1 MSISISGLIFCRI
14 RLSSLPFAKP
24 SATFL
29 NIILFDDQP
38 SHIVRPTLG
47 DNLSRK
53 AKAGGMVKSSMT
65 PLSLSWFDI
74 EVDDA
79 LGGGG

>member
-1 MSISISGLIFCRI
+1 MLLRNPIYEIMV
-14 RLSSLPFAKP
+14 
-24 SATFL
+24 TFL

-38 SHIVRPTLG
+38 SHLVRRNVG
-47 DNLSRK
+47 DNSSRE
-53 AKAGGMVKSSMT
+53 AKASGLVKSSMT

>member
-1 MSISISGLIFCRI
+1 MLCSF
-14 RLSSLPFAKP
+14 PFAKP

-38 SHIVRPTLG
+38 SHLVRRALG
-47 DNLSRK
+47 DNSSRK
-53 AKAGGMVKSSMT
+53 AKAGGLFKSSMT
-65 PLSLSWFDI
+65 PLSLPWFGI

>member
-1 MSISISGLIFCRI
+1 MLLQSPIYEL
-14 RLSSLPFAKP
+14 
-24 SATFL
+24 SATLL

-38 SHIVRPTLG
+38 SHLVRWYLG
-47 DNLSRK
+47 DNSSRE
-53 AKAGGMVKSSMT
+53 AKASGLVKSSMT
-65 PLSLSWFDI
+65 PLSLPWFGI